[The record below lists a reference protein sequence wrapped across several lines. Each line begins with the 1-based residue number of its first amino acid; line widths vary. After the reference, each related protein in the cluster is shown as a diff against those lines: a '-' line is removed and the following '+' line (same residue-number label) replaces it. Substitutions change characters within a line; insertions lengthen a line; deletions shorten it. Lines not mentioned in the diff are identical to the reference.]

1 MLKNRYFPAIDL
13 LCVPHYNFATMPIS
27 VAIPI
32 YPPSSVET
40 TLTSSNHKLSVN
52 RTCVFPQ
59 MEKLI
64 DPTVWMDAAT
74 QVFYSLSVGFGS
86 LIAFASYN
94 PVNNNCKQD
103 AIFMCTITVFT
114 ATFGAI
120 DIFAVL
126 GYKAVQNYNK
136 CIAQ

>member
-1 MLKNRYFPAIDL
+1 
-13 LCVPHYNFATMPIS
+13 
-27 VAIPI
+27 
-32 YPPSSVET
+32 
-40 TLTSSNHKLSVN
+40 
-52 RTCVFPQ
+52 

-103 AIFMCTITVFT
+103 AVFMCVVTVFT
-114 ATFGAI
+114 ATFGAV